1 MSLFGSLTL
10 RQKTIAFGL
19 GTGCVALLLSAVFF
33 VYSTLFSAVYAFFV
47 LAGLTFLFLIGAAI
61 LIAAH
66 LQNANSR
73 QIRNLMQTMHAV
85 SDRQDY
91 AIRVDKFGIGEVG
104 ELTESFN
111 GMLAQIQTNHSGLRT
126 ACHEAEA
133 ANRAK
138 TEFLA
143 NMSHELRTPLNAI
156 IGFSEVIKS
165 EMLGSL
171 GIERYRYYAQDIF
184 ESGHHLLDVINDI
197 LDISKVEA
205 GEFDLNDEETDL
217 TYIIEQSLRLVRERA
232 KMHRL
237 DLIVDTDPELPYVLV
252 DQRLIKQSL
261 INLLTNAVKF
271 TPGPGSIYV
280 RGKIDVDGT
289 LALSVTDTGI
299 GIAEEDIAKV
309 LQPFGQVESTIS
321 RNREGTGLGLPLA
334 KSFLE
339 IQGGSLDVDSR
350 LGEGTTVTL
359 RLPAER
365 LLPKPLRRAAP
376 TR

>member
-1 MSLFGSLTL
+1 M
-10 RQKTIAFGL
+10 
-19 GTGCVALLLSAVFF
+19 GCVALLLSLAFF
-33 VYSTLFSAVYAFFV
+33 VYSAYSNTTYAFFV
-47 LAGLTFLFLIGAAI
+47 LAGLTFLFLIGATF

-66 LQNANSR
+66 LRKANSR
-73 QIRNLMQTMHAV
+73 RLRNLLQTMHAV
-85 SDRQDY
+85 AARQDY
-91 AIRVDKFGIGEVG
+91 SVRADKLGDDGLD
-104 ELTESFN
+104 ELTDSFN
-111 GMLAQIQTNHSGLRT
+111 DMLARIQTNHDGLRT
-126 ACHEAEA
+126 TCHEAEA

-171 GIERYRYYAQDIF
+171 GVERYRYYAQDIF
-184 ESGHHLLDVINDI
+184 DSGHHLLVVINDI

-205 GEFDLNDEETDL
+205 GEFDLNDEEIDL
-217 TYIIEQSLRLVRERA
+217 AEIIEQSLRLVRERA
-232 KMHRL
+232 KAQRL

-271 TPGPGSIYV
+271 TPGPGSV
-280 RGKIDVDGT
+280 CVHSRVEADGT
-289 LALSVTDTGI
+289 LALSVTDTGV
-299 GIAEEDIAKV
+299 GIAEDDIAKV
-309 LQPFGQVESTIS
+309 LLPFTQVESVIS
-321 RNREGTGLGLPLA
+321 RGQQGTGLGLPLA

-339 IQGGSLDVDSR
+339 VQGGSLEVDSR

-365 LLPKPLRRAAP
+365 LLARPGHLISASLENLYETSR
-376 TR
+376 